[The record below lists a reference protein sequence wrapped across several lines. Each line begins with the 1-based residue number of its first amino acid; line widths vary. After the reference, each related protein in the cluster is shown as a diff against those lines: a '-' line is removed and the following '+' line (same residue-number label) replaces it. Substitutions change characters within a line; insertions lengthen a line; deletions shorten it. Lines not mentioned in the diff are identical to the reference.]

1 MKVTRAGEP
10 ARDDRRRFSRAS
22 RRSSRE
28 ATAARGGQ
36 RMIADVG
43 AQLGLAYAFVEREIA
58 LSKRYW
64 AWEIVWLV
72 YGIVTSLSVAYI
84 GLAAPAIT
92 GGQVDQAAVSRFVLY
107 LLVGTIAWRFLGIIF
122 ENIGEVIAWERWE
135 GTIEYTFMSPVPRLT
150 HLLGMCAA
158 TLVRAL
164 VFSIGILAAVTLFV
178 PVDLSHA
185 NVVSALVLL
194 AVGALAFVGLG
205 IASAAFPLMWTEKGL
220 QMAYIVQAVVL
231 LVSGVY
237 YPVSVLPA
245 WMQVLSVVSPATYVI
260 RGMRAALMDGA
271 DVATLWPEV
280 WPALVVGI
288 LSIPLGL
295 RLFVAVE
302 RYAKKNGRVTRSG

>member
-1 MKVTRAGEP
+1 V
-10 ARDDRRRFSRAS
+10 
-22 RRSSRE
+22 
-28 ATAARGGQ
+28 
-36 RMIADVG
+36 I
-43 AQLGLAYAFVEREIA
+43 AQLSGQVGLAYAFVEREIA

-84 GLAAPAIT
+84 GLAAPAIS
-92 GGQVDQAAVSRFVLY
+92 GGQVDDAAVSRFVLY
-107 LLVGTIAWRFLGIIF
+107 LLIGTIAWRFLGIIF

-158 TLVRAL
+158 TLVRAIA
-164 VFSIGILAAVTLFV
+164 FSVGILACVALFV

-185 NVVSALVLL
+185 NVLSALVLL

-237 YPVSVLPA
+237 YPVDVLPR
-245 WMQVLSVVSPATYVI
+245 WMQLLATISPATYVI

-271 DVATLWPEV
+271 DVATLWPEI
-280 WPALVVGI
+280 WPALVVGV

-302 RYAKKNGRVTRSG
+302 RYAKRTGRLKRSG

>member
-1 MKVTRAGEP
+1 VI
-10 ARDDRRRFSRAS
+10 
-22 RRSSRE
+22 
-28 ATAARGGQ
+28 TALNGQ
-36 RMIADVG
+36 I
-43 AQLGLAYAFVEREIA
+43 GLAYAFVEREIA

-84 GLAAPAIT
+84 GLAAPAIS
-92 GGQVDQAAVSRFVLY
+92 GGQVDDAAISRFVLY

-150 HLLGMCAA
+150 HLLGMCVA

-164 VFSIGILAAVTLFV
+164 AFSIGILAAVTLFV
-178 PVDLSHA
+178 PVDLSRA
-185 NVVSALVLL
+185 NAVSALVLL
-194 AVGALAFVGLG
+194 AVGALAFIGLG
-205 IASAAFPLMWTEKGL
+205 IASASFPLMWTEKGL

-245 WMQVLSVVSPATYVI
+245 WMQVLSTISPATYVI

-271 DVATLWPEV
+271 DLATLWPEV
-280 WPALVVGI
+280 WPALVVGV

-295 RLFVAVE
+295 RLFVTVE
-302 RYAKKNGRVTRSG
+302 RYAKRTGRLKRSG

>member
-1 MKVTRAGEP
+1 VITQLQ
-10 ARDDRRRFSRAS
+10 
-22 RRSSRE
+22 
-28 ATAARGGQ
+28 GQ
-36 RMIADVG
+36 I
-43 AQLGLAYAFVEREIA
+43 GLAYAFVEREIA

-92 GGQVDQAAVSRFVLY
+92 GGQVDETQTSRFVLY
-107 LLVGTIAWRFLGIIF
+107 LLIGTIAWRFLGIIF

-164 VFSIGILAAVTLFV
+164 AFSIGILVAVALV
-178 PVDLSHA
+178 LPVDLSHA
-185 NVVSALVLL
+185 NVLSAIVLL
-194 AVGALAFVGLG
+194 GVGALAFIGLG

-237 YPVSVLPA
+237 YETSVLPG
-245 WMQVLSVVSPATYVI
+245 WMQVLSTVSPATYVI

-271 DVATLWPEV
+271 DLATLWPEI
-280 WPALVVGI
+280 WPALVVGV
-288 LSIPLGL
+288 LSIPVGL

-302 RYAKKNGRVTRSG
+302 RYAKRTGRLKRSG

>member
-1 MKVTRAGEP
+1 VI
-10 ARDDRRRFSRAS
+10 
-22 RRSSRE
+22 
-28 ATAARGGQ
+28 TALNGQ
-36 RMIADVG
+36 I
-43 AQLGLAYAFVEREIA
+43 GLAYAFVEREIA

-84 GLAAPAIT
+84 GLAAPAIS
-92 GGQVDQAAVSRFVLY
+92 GGQVDEAAISRFVLY

-150 HLLGMCAA
+150 HLLGMCVA

-164 VFSIGILAAVTLFV
+164 AFSIGILAAVTLFV
-178 PVDLSHA
+178 PVDLSRA
-185 NVVSALVLL
+185 NAVSALVLL

-205 IASAAFPLMWTEKGL
+205 IASASFPLMWTEKGL

-237 YPVSVLPA
+237 YPVSVLPG
-245 WMQVLSVVSPATYVI
+245 WMQVLSTISPATYVI

-271 DVATLWPEV
+271 DLTTLWPEV
-280 WPALVVGI
+280 WPALVVGV
-288 LSIPLGL
+288 LSIPIGL

-302 RYAKKNGRVTRSG
+302 RYAKRTGRLKRSG

>member
-1 MKVTRAGEP
+1 
-10 ARDDRRRFSRAS
+10 
-22 RRSSRE
+22 
-28 ATAARGGQ
+28 
-36 RMIADVG
+36 MIATVG
-43 AQLGLAYAFVEREIA
+43 TQLGLAYAFVEREIA

-64 AWEIVWLV
+64 AWEIVWLI

-84 GLAAPAIT
+84 GLAAPAIS
-92 GGQVDQAAVSRFVLY
+92 GGAVDDAAVSRFVLY
-107 LLVGTIAWRFLGIIF
+107 LLIGTIAWRFLGIIF

-150 HLLGMCAA
+150 HLLGMCVA

-164 VFSIGILAAVTLFV
+164 IFSVGILAAVALFI

-185 NVVSALVLL
+185 NVLSALVLL
-194 AVGALAFVGLG
+194 ATGALAFVGLG

-237 YPVSVLPA
+237 YPVAVLPG
-245 WMQVLSVVSPATYVI
+245 WMQVLSVISPATYVI

-280 WPALVVGI
+280 WPALVVGA

-302 RYAKKNGRVTRSG
+302 RYAKRTGRLKRSG